1 MKTSVMAVHDL
12 LCQLTVDEVEA
23 RIGKVTGAESA
34 TKNFAARNAA
44 VRYDE
49 TLLDVAESKPLHPPQ
64 ASAGNQARLS
74 LASYTV
80 SHAP

>member
-49 TLLDVAESKPLHPPQ
+49 TLLD
-64 ASAGNQARLS
+64 ASAEAEG
-74 LASYTV
+74 
-80 SHAP
+80 